1 MNDLLKERLISLLS
15 DSSQVTN
22 EEMQSAYGNFM
33 EQVGIVSQSEKSYAE
48 IHRMLNITRVE
59 LVFIESLY
67 QHEQGKK
74 CPKGILSP
82 KGTYRYY
89 L

>member
-33 EQVGIVSQSEKSYAE
+33 EQVGIVSQSEKSYTE
-48 IHRMLNITRVE
+48 IYRMLNITRIE
-59 LVFIESLY
+59 LVFIQSLY
-67 QHEQGKK
+67 QDGQGKK
-74 CPKGILSP
+74 CPKGSLSP